1 MTNCCEQVPA
11 HELHRYSTHSRSGE
25 IYQWFPPFDRPPKG
39 WTGNVWQDF
48 HSSRLESDRNTPT
61 EKNAPAD
68 QKARFKT
75 LEDQEKDIEEEFR
88 ERCNFANIDLYV
100 MSDTNAPGE
109 TMMVPSGIAKASR
122 PAAID
127 PPRLE
132 PYAARGQLKSPRG
145 AAAAATK
152 NGRKY
157 GAPK

>member
-1 MTNCCEQVPA
+1 MY
-11 HELHRYSTHSRSGE
+11 LTHSKSSE
-25 IYQWFPPFDRPPKG
+25 IYPWFPPFDRPPQG

-48 HSSRLESDRNTPT
+48 RLSRLEAD
-61 EKNAPAD
+61 KKAPGD

-75 LEDQEKDIEEEFR
+75 LEDQEKDIELEFR
-88 ERCNFANIDLYV
+88 ERCDFANIDLYV
-100 MSDTNAPGE
+100 MSDSNAPGE
-109 TMMVPSGIAKASR
+109 ATMVPRGIARAST

-132 PYAARGQLKSPRG
+132 PYGARGQLKSPRG
-145 AAAAATK
+145 AAAAAAK